1 MKRKDIKIAVAVLL
15 LLSLSSTANAQ
26 QVEHPDYIKA
36 LGFEGNVKSIGVFTE
51 DDAAD
56 MYNYCT
62 YEFDNSGRLISYS
75 EAEMIE
81 GAYIWT
87 VFFDTDGLP
96 THLETLFI
104 DYWSEPDADGNPPVT
119 TTRYNI
125 RREQNGYVV
134 MLFIE
139 EIEGGERQV
148 NVTRNDKGS
157 IIEVDNLSKGEAHRY
172 RYLDSSTNVPCYYD
186 GSLAFPQVDMVG
198 GHRIPFPSQ
207 QNIPENATTFQ
218 YGIWQFEVNYSNE

>member
-87 VFFDTDGLP
+87 VFFDTDG
-96 THLETLFI
+96 
-104 DYWSEPDADGNPPVT
+104 
-119 TTRYNI
+119 
-125 RREQNGYVV
+125 
-134 MLFIE
+134 
-139 EIEGGERQV
+139 
-148 NVTRNDKGS
+148 
-157 IIEVDNLSKGEAHRY
+157 
-172 RYLDSSTNVPCYYD
+172 
-186 GSLAFPQVDMVG
+186 
-198 GHRIPFPSQ
+198 RI
-207 QNIPENATTFQ
+207 
-218 YGIWQFEVNYSNE
+218 